1 MIVRLAV
8 LLIAMVS
15 PVRDYPGWHSGR
27 NEPVPRHYFGLHIH
41 RAAAGTPWPSVEFGS
56 WRLWDAGVAWPQ
68 LEPDRNRWDFRLL
81 DRYVELAASHNVEI
95 LLTLGLTPE
104 WASARPS
111 ESSAY
116 KAGNA
121 AEPKNIADW
130 EVYVRTVSTRYR
142 GKIHEYEIW
151 NEPNARAT
159 YSGSP
164 ETMAELARTAY
175 HVLKSVDPTVLVVS
189 PSPTAA
195 AGVSWLGK
203 YLNSEGCTASDIIGY
218 HFYVTPSQP
227 EAMIQLIDDV
237 KKILRQHH
245 CAGKPIWNTE
255 SGWAAPKNF
264 SSEVEAAGYLMRTLV
279 INWLMGI
286 DRVYW
291 YAWDNHNW
299 STLATTNSDTNEASS
314 AGLAYGVAERWLTG
328 SVLDWCSEQRTGV
341 WSCVLH
347 GHGSTAYIVWSSS
360 GSSTYSIPY
369 DWVVRTIQD
378 WRSRSSEATTKV
390 NVSEAPASLTK

>member
-1 MIVRLAV
+1 
-8 LLIAMVS
+8 
-15 PVRDYPGWHSGR
+15 
-27 NEPVPRHYFGLHIH
+27 
-41 RAAAGTPWPSVEFGS
+41 
-56 WRLWDAGVAWPQ
+56 
-68 LEPDRNRWDFRLL
+68 L

-142 GKIHEYEIW
+142 GKIHGYEIW

-164 ETMAELARTAY
+164 EMMAELARTAY
-175 HVLKSVDPTVLVVS
+175 HVLKSVDPSVLVVS

-195 AGVSWLGK
+195 PGVSWLGK
-203 YLNSEGCTASDIIGY
+203 YLNNEGCNASDIIGY

-227 EAMIQLIDDV
+227 EAMIPLINEV
-237 KKILRQHH
+237 KKMLQQHH
-245 CAGKPIWNTE
+245 CTGKPIWNTE

-286 DRVYW
+286 DRIYW

-299 STLATTNSDTNEASS
+299 STLATTSSNTGEASS
-314 AGLAYGVAERWLTG
+314 VGLAYGVAERWLGG
-328 SVLDWCSEQRTGV
+328 SVLDWCSEQGTGV

-347 GHGSTAYIVWSSS
+347 SQMSSTYVIWSSA
-360 GSSTYSIPY
+360 GSSTFSIPS
-369 DWVVRTIQD
+369 DWAVKTIQD
-378 WRSRSSEATTKV
+378 WRSHPSEATTKLS
-390 NVSEAPASLTK
+390 VSEAPVRLTR